1 VLFTTVGFSLLPERF
16 AKELSEKAI
25 FSHTAY
31 NFPALIDVCE
41 KLARQALVRCGGRI
55 EKDADGQEAFVIPVA
70 APKPS
75 KLELSWAP
83 GPIAGS
89 RFTPDEM
96 AKITEGLGPDL
107 KRFAPGWKL
116 TDCGPDMDPGLRA
129 EWGGKKNVFVTHP
142 RDKNTGCKLSRSVDI
157 PAGKK
162 THLRLVVG
170 HDPKGDWDLIV
181 KVDGKGLL
189 KESIGN
195 DTAPGGWMEIMVDL
209 SPYAGKQVKLDL
221 VNQAS
226 GWSFEAAYW
235 ARIAVESK

>member
-1 VLFTTVGFSLLPERF
+1 
-16 AKELSEKAI
+16 
-25 FSHTAY
+25 
-31 NFPALIDVCE
+31 
-41 KLARQALVRCGGRI
+41 
-55 EKDADGQEAFVIPVA
+55 VA